1 MSRIGKKVIQLP
13 SNVTLKIEGSKV
25 TVTGPKG
32 TLVHTFNDQI
42 KITQEGQEVK
52 VTRPNDSREMK
63 AQHGTTRAVL
73 ANMVKGVEEGFS
85 KKLLINGIGYR
96 AALRGT
102 TLVLN
107 MGYSHEVLVDAPEG
121 ISYKLFDVSN
131 GNNKTQGIEVLGADK
146 QKVGQMA
153 AEIRAVREPEPYLG
167 KGIKYEN
174 EVILRKEGKRA
185 GKK

>member
-63 AQHGTTRAVL
+63 AQHKIMQDGVRIWKCN
-73 ANMVKGVEEGFS
+73 ANRIRRVK
-85 KKLLINGIGYR
+85 L
-96 AALRGT
+96 
-102 TLVLN
+102 
-107 MGYSHEVLVDAPEG
+107 
-121 ISYKLFDVSN
+121 
-131 GNNKTQGIEVLGADK
+131 
-146 QKVGQMA
+146 
-153 AEIRAVREPEPYLG
+153 
-167 KGIKYEN
+167 
-174 EVILRKEGKRA
+174 
-185 GKK
+185 